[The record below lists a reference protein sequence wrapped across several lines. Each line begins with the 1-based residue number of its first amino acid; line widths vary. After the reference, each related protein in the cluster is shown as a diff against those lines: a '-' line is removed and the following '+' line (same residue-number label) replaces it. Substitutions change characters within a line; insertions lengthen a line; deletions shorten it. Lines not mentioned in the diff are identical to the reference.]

1 LEDVVLK
8 RRDAPYILGHGLG
21 WLKIKCAARD
31 EFAIIGWTDPAGNRE
46 GLGSLL
52 LGYYD
57 SQGNLRYAGRVCT
70 GSPAPCCAI

>member
-52 LGYYD
+52 LGYY
-57 SQGNLRYAGRVCT
+57 GRVGT